1 MTTPQTDPEE
11 VEEDAAPDEAEVAGI
26 EGDSLED
33 AIAKLTPEQADIFI
47 RALALTMRKRRLMLV
62 GNLTALLIMVI
73 GMLFAFVAYGS
84 RAEGAFVGW
93 VFLVPFGSA
102 GFVLWFFGKLAKRAG
117 KKTHQTLVEP
127 LTNTAETNS

>member
-1 MTTPQTDPEE
+1 MTKAESEQEE
-11 VEEDAAPDEAEVAGI
+11 VEAEEPGI
-26 EGDSLED
+26 EGDSLEE
-33 AIAKLTPEQADIFI
+33 AIAKLTPEQADMFM

-62 GNLTALLIMVI
+62 GNLTALLIMLV

-84 RAEGAFVGW
+84 REPGAFVGW

-102 GFVLWFFGKLAKRAG
+102 GFVLWLFGKLAKSAG

-127 LTNTAETNS
+127 LTGTAETNS